1 MALDFE
7 IKRLYAVA
15 ASPELYPVM
24 VQLGTV
30 REDMK
35 GLENAMYTMVVIDL
49 HSCALLSSYP
59 PFCLCKPVLGP

>member
-1 MALDFE
+1 MNYSLLSKFCLSSLCVNDQEMALDFE

-30 REDMK
+30 K
-35 GLENAMYTMVVIDL
+35 KTI
-49 HSCALLSSYP
+49 
-59 PFCLCKPVLGP
+59 

>member
-1 MALDFE
+1 MNYSLLSKFCLSSLCVNDQEMALDFE

-30 REDMK
+30 K
-35 GLENAMYTMVVIDL
+35 KNY
-49 HSCALLSSYP
+49 LSKNGS
-59 PFCLCKPVLGP
+59 